1 MFNFFM
7 VVGFICI
14 PVLINYLCG
23 KYISITMRFKL
34 SGSDCVCRHHTISG
48 FHHPKHLFCGI
59 KRSSESSERA
69 VEVMPISS
77 LYPLLPREGG
87 KNSLYGKACFLWR
100 KNRQMEKVMF
110 IQLCKRWQ
118 ADFSVL
124 SVTQH
129 FLVWDAAKIQ
139 ELVLWKMGYN
149 MAPGMTIQSFVLPLV
164 C

>member
-77 LYPLLPREGG
+77 LTPCSPEKVENFHFMVKHVSCEG
-87 KNSLYGKACFLWR
+87 KIDRWR
-100 KNRQMEKVMF
+100 KS
-110 IQLCKRWQ
+110 C
-118 ADFSVL
+118 L
-124 SVTQH
+124 S
-129 FLVWDAAKIQ
+129 
-139 ELVLWKMGYN
+139 
-149 MAPGMTIQSFVLPLV
+149 SFVRDGKQIFLYCLSHSTS
-164 C
+164 